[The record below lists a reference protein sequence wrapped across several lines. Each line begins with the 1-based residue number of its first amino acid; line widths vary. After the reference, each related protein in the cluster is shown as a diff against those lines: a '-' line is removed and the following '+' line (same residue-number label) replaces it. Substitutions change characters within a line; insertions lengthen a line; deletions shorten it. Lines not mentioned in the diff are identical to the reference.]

1 MDRSADQQI
10 IVSGLGGQ
18 GVLLV
23 SRVLAESAILKG
35 FPVLTSEDHGMAQR
49 GGTVVSHIKAGRIS
63 SPLIRPEQACGMIV
77 LAPENLPL
85 HYHFVGLGGWMA
97 VNGTASGENYP
108 DRNLFVVDADA
119 LCRKIGQPRA
129 LNLVMLGFVLGKSDR
144 NEFSPSFFC
153 RITDVCAAVRE
164 RLPEKLSA
172 SAIFALECG
181 YEAAMGGSP

>member
-1 MDRSADQQI
+1 MDRSTDQQI

-23 SRVLAESAILKG
+23 SRILAESAILKG
-35 FPVLTSEDHGMAQR
+35 LPVLTSEDHGMAQR
-49 GGTVVSHIKAGRIS
+49 GGTVVSHIKAGRFS

-77 LAPENLPL
+77 LVPENLPL
-85 HYHFVGLGGWMA
+85 HHHFVGPGGWMA

-108 DRNLFVVDADA
+108 DRNLFAVDADA

-144 NEFSPSFFC
+144 NEFAPSFC
-153 RITDVCAAVRE
+153 NMADVRTAIRE
-164 RLPEKLSA
+164 RLLEKLA
-172 SAIFALECG
+172 AAAIPALECG
-181 YEAAMGGSP
+181 YEAAFSGC

>member
-1 MDRSADQQI
+1 MDRSTDQQI

-49 GGTVVSHIKAGRIS
+49 GGTVVSHIKAGRFS

-85 HYHFVGLGGWMA
+85 HHHFVGPGGWMV
-97 VNGTASGENYP
+97 VNGTASCENYP
-108 DRNLFVVDADA
+108 SRNLFAVDADA

-144 NEFSPSFFC
+144 NEFAPSFFC
-153 RITDVCAAVRE
+153 NMAEVCAAVRE
-164 RLPEKLSA
+164 RFPEKVSA
-172 SAIFALECG
+172 SAIPALECG
-181 YEAAMGGSP
+181 YEAATGG